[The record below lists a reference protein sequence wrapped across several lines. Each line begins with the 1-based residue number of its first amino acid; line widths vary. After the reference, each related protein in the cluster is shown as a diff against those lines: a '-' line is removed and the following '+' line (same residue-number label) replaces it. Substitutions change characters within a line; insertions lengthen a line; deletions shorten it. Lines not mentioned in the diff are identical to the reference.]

1 MEHSQKRY
9 IPQLDEPVVGV
20 ITARMGDNLEVD
32 INAPSRAILPML
44 AFEGATRRN
53 RPNAKARHL
62 TLARTFYETRGS
74 RPIPYTQ
81 LPLSSAQHTARASVL
96 CHDCRVALTSLEPLL
111 VRISPQVGSLV
122 YARVVAADRDLEPE
136 LSCTDAQGKVCGSN
150 RRCEGAIV

>member
-1 MEHSQKRY
+1 MRGRALVTMALAHLGPEAAGRYWVEHSQKRY

-62 TLARTFYETRGS
+62 TSVFT
-74 RPIPYTQ
+74 
-81 LPLSSAQHTARASVL
+81 LSPHR
-96 CHDCRVALTSLEPLL
+96 
-111 VRISPQVGSLV
+111 
-122 YARVVAADRDLEPE
+122 
-136 LSCTDAQGKVCGSN
+136 
-150 RRCEGAIV
+150 EGLW